1 MPRDTSAGSMSAL
14 AEAGE
19 RRAAPAPFRSGVTL
33 CIINTIIG
41 AGQPVITRW
50 GAVNL
55 DPLLFCTGAVVFA
68 TLCTIPLL
76 HYHRRVGIDFRPAL
90 PRAACLSSRWR
101 ER

>member
-1 MPRDTSAGSMSAL
+1 MAIDSSAGSMPPVANERASETAL
-14 AEAGE
+14 
-19 RRAAPAPFRSGVTL
+19 RTRAFQVGVTL

-50 GAVNL
+50 GAINL

-76 HYHRRVGIDFRPAL
+76 QFTGELRLLFDQRYRGRLFMI
-90 PRAACLSSRWR
+90 S
-101 ER
+101 